1 MSADQLKAASVD
13 KSDSSAESKIYVHR
27 KRDRRMEATSVGFPL
42 LDSDFN
48 IVRKDR
54 RSTTDR
60 RKANLKLIWQENQ
73 PIRNT
78 TALTLEFHGQKY
90 FFDTELEGFQLGR
103 SKESDLQIEDSFVS
117 KKHATIKYDNGEFVL
132 DDNSL
137 NGTFIETEDLGK
149 IRIQDQKVYLF
160 GKGTICLGKPIG
172 KNEDLAIHFIC
183 D

>member
-1 MSADQLKAASVD
+1 MAFEQAKA
-13 KSDSSAESKIYVHR
+13 DSSAESKVYVHR

-54 RSTTDR
+54 RSTSDR

-78 TALTLEFHGQKY
+78 SSLALNFNQQKY
-90 FFDTELEGFQLGR
+90 YFDKGLQEFSLGR
-103 SKESDLQIEDSFVS
+103 SKESDLQIEGRFVS
-117 KKHATIKYDNGEFVL
+117 KKHATIKYENGEFVL
-132 DDNSL
+132 EDSSL
-137 NGTFIETEDLGK
+137 NGTYIVTEDLGK

-160 GKGTICLGKPIG
+160 GNGTICLGKPIDR
-172 KNEDLAIHFIC
+172 NEAHAIHFQC